1 MIIRQDRPK
10 STEVVPYECIEVC
23 SFLFGGSA
31 KNNTGV
37 KSEMKKIEIENAII
51 ELDNIALVAK
61 LVSEADLTFEELQ
74 RGCIVLRELIDSKVA
89 DIEAAFYE

>member
-1 MIIRQDRPK
+1 
-10 STEVVPYECIEVC
+10 
-23 SFLFGGSA
+23 
-31 KNNTGV
+31 
-37 KSEMKKIEIENAII
+37 MKKIEIENAII

-89 DIEAAFYE
+89 DIKAAFYE